1 MYGAEVGTDV
11 KVAVAA
17 VIFQK
22 MDSKNYHKS
31 QQEFKSAKLTRNWYC
46 CNLSGSIALIVWFTM
61 NGMCVKNKNIC
72 GMNKQE

>member
-31 QQEFKSAKLTRNWYC
+31 QQEFKSAKLTRN
-46 CNLSGSIALIVWFTM
+46 
-61 NGMCVKNKNIC
+61 
-72 GMNKQE
+72 